1 MPIVMLCGDDGA
13 IIQPKV
19 ITVPSGTT
27 FAGATLTSPTITT
40 PTVTGGTI
48 SGATI
53 SGTISSS
60 SKVST
65 AQKDSTDTTLADI
78 VGLTAIALVAGATY
92 RFEIELAGTCGGT
105 GGWKVAFKYTTAT
118 LTSIEAT
125 SLAYTATAVAVA
137 HTTTTT
143 DQASLIASN
152 TAFIYGR
159 IVGSMVVNAAGTLA
173 VQFAENSA
181 NSTSSIYAGSA
192 ATFVRT
198 A

>member
-1 MPIVMLCGDDGA
+1 MPINVLAGDDGA
-13 IIQPKV
+13 IIQPNV
-19 ITVPSGTT
+19 LSFPAGTT
-27 FAGATLTSPTITT
+27 INSATIATPTI
-40 PTVTGGTI
+40 TGGTI

-60 SKVST
+60 SKVSS
-65 AQKDSTDTTLADI
+65 AQVDATTTTLANI
-78 VGLTAIALVAGATY
+78 TGLTSITLVAGATY

-125 SLAYTATAVAVA
+125 GLGYTASAVAVQ
-137 HTTTTT
+137 HSTTTT
-143 DQASLIASN
+143 DQTSLLNSN

-159 IVGSMVVNAAGTLA
+159 IIGSMVVNAGGTLA

-181 NSTSSIYAGSA
+181 NSTSSIYAGSC